1 MIERHTEWDGE
12 ELARIN
18 DFMQRRIRY
27 FGAPCLTVQ
36 EYRAVVL
43 SLYGLPEVSLK
54 HGAVTVEL
62 ELPTQRY
69 VAGKM
74 KVSESR
80 VSQLLAS
87 AARALLWFEAHDVPE
102 VGWHRLPRGHGIAKW
117 DFRAPVLE
125 HPIPP
130 DPERR
135 STRVHAIRC
144 GDAYRLAFAGE
155 AAIWSKVL
163 VVAGS
168 KVARKA

>member
-62 ELPTQRY
+62 ELPSQRY
-69 VAGKM
+69 VAKKM
-74 KVSESR
+74 RISQAR
-80 VSQLLAS
+80 VSQLLQS
-87 AARALLWFEAHDVPE
+87 AASALLWFEAHDVPD
-102 VGWHRLPRGHGIAKW
+102 VGWVRLKRTHGAAKW
-117 DFRAPVLE
+117 DFRAPVLA

-130 DPERR
+130 DPEQRR
-135 STRVHAIRC
+135 TQVNILRGGRS
-144 GDAYRLAFAGE
+144 YKLAFAGSYTT
-155 AAIWSKVL
+155 AFP
-163 VVAGS
+163 
-168 KVARKA
+168 